1 VARVSLSAFLRPR
14 LIGSTV
20 THEEHRYPFAG
31 AQNPKVKLGVV
42 STTSTSAAESSDKV
56 LWFDLHHQVFR
67 DDFYL
72 AKVEWLNNEN
82 GDDESTKIVV
92 QLLDRRQQ
100 NLALLLLDAVT
111 GTVTTLHLEKAM
123 EGALINLN
131 NAFRK
136 ISFDN
141 DDKSMQFLWASERDG
156 YRHLYVLE
164 VSLMYEGNTQTAKV
178 VRRLAGPGEFIA
190 EQVLEVD
197 DTHVYYMGTAA
208 DQWLEEHLFRV
219 GLNGNDPPT
228 CF

>member
-1 VARVSLSAFLRPR
+1 VARVSLSAFLRR

-42 STTSTSAAESSDKV
+42 STTSTSEAESSDKV

-82 GDDESTKIVV
+82 DDDESTKIVV

-123 EGALINLN
+123 EGIIYLGITCRHCFQQDPRSDGNLS
-131 NAFRK
+131 
-136 ISFDN
+136 ISRSGTIMEF
-141 DDKSMQFLWASERDG
+141 STTTWTTRTTLTPLLMLSSIFGERP
-156 YRHLYVLE
+156 Y
-164 VSLMYEGNTQTAKV
+164 
-178 VRRLAGPGEFIA
+178 
-190 EQVLEVD
+190 
-197 DTHVYYMGTAA
+197 
-208 DQWLEEHLFRV
+208 
-219 GLNGNDPPT
+219 
-228 CF
+228 